1 VFEGADRGIDGGVEQ
16 YYARSLTI
24 DDALAA
30 DVMLAHSA
38 NGEPLLPQHGHPLR
52 LVVPGWYGM
61 TNVKWLRSI
70 RVVSEPFDGYQQSRA
85 YTIRVSDDDPGT
97 PVTRMLP
104 RSLMVP
110 PGIPDFMTRER
121 FVDGGP
127 VALEGRAWSGWGR
140 IDAVEVSADGGRSWE
155 PARLGEPLGPNAW
168 AGWSYEWHPHGPGRY
183 ELCCAA
189 TDETGRRQP
198 LEPEWNTGGYCNNA
212 VQRVAVTVRARS

>member
-1 VFEGADRGIDGGVEQ
+1 VLAEAVEVVFEGADRGIDGGVEQ

-38 NGEPLLPQHGHPLR
+38 NGHPLRPQHGHPLR

-70 RVVSEPFDGYQQSRA
+70 RVVSDPFDGYQQSRA
-85 YTIRVSDDDPGT
+85 YTIRVSDDDPGP
-97 PVTRMLP
+97 PVPRRRA
-104 RSLMVP
+104 RSLMAP
-110 PGIPDFMTRER
+110 PDTPDFMTRER

-140 IDAVEVSADGGRSWE
+140 IDAGEGSADRGRSWE
-155 PARLGEPLGPNAW
+155 
-168 AGWSYEWHPHGPGRY
+168 
-183 ELCCAA
+183 AA
-189 TDETGRRQP
+189 
-198 LEPEWNTGGYCNNA
+198 
-212 VQRVAVTVRARS
+212 V

>member
-16 YYARSLTI
+16 AYARSLSL
-24 DDALAA
+24 DDALAGDA
-30 DVMLAHSA
+30 MLAHTA
-38 NGEPLLPQHGHPLR
+38 NGAPLLPQHGHPLR

-70 RVVSEPFDGYQQSRA
+70 RVVREPFDGYQQSRA

-110 PGIPDFMTRER
+110 PGIPDFMSRER
-121 FVDGGP
+121 FIDGGA
-127 VALEGRAWSGWGR
+127 VELEGRAWSGWGR
-140 IDAVEVSADGGRSWE
+140 IQSVEVSADGGRSWE

-168 AGWSYEWHPHGPGRY
+168 AGWSYEWTPDGPGRY
-183 ELCCAA
+183 ELCSAA

-198 LEPEWNTGGYCNNA
+198 LEPVWNTGGYCNNA
-212 VQRVAVTVRARS
+212 VQRVAVTVRAAT